1 MKLCSFLQRRIR
13 KVGRVVLAITITLA
27 ILALVVGCGSGAAE
41 TAKPPV
47 KEDAVKGVVPVP
59 VAQSNVYEVTR
70 ETYTDRA
77 ITIHYPQISNMND
90 GEKQNRLNE
99 IIKSEALSILQDYD
113 KDSLEKLTVKLDFVI
128 GRQDSELLSAR
139 FTGSRFL
146 KGTPYPT
153 ALFHSVNLDMQ
164 AGRKLRLPDIVQ
176 VDDKFVDFVL
186 KSRRI
191 SVEGVTHER
200 LKLDKSKLIKV
211 FSQAD
216 SAVASENP
224 ERAFSYFTQDG
235 MGISFSV
242 IHALGDHVEY
252 EFGKVG
258 NSITLQPGK
267 AHLLK

>member
-1 MKLCSFLQRRIR
+1 MKLCVFLQRGNQQ
-13 KVGRVVLAITITLA
+13 VGRGFLAVTLILA

-41 TAKPPV
+41 TAKPLV
-47 KEDAVKGVVPVP
+47 KEDAVEGTVPVP
-59 VAQSNVYEVTR
+59 AAQSNVYEVTR

-77 ITIHYPQISNMND
+77 ITIHYPQISKMND

-99 IIKSEALSILQDYD
+99 IIKTEALSILQDYD
-113 KDSLEKLTVKLDFVI
+113 KVSLEKLTVKLDFVI
-128 GRQDSELLSAR
+128 GRQDSELLSAQ

-164 AGRKLRLPDIVQ
+164 AGRKLRLQDIVQ
-176 VDDKFVDFVL
+176 IDDKFVKFVL
-186 KSRRI
+186 RNHLI
-191 SVEGVTHER
+191 AAEGVTHER
-200 LKLDKSKLIKV
+200 LKLDITKLVKV

-216 SAVASENP
+216 SSVASENP
-224 ERAFSYFTQDG
+224 ERAFSYFTKDE

-252 EFGKVG
+252 EFGKVA
-258 NSITLQPGK
+258 NHITFRPGK
-267 AHLLK
+267 EHLLK

>member
-1 MKLCSFLQRRIR
+1 MKLCIFLQRRIR
-13 KVGRVVLAITITLA
+13 KVGRGFVAITITLA
-27 ILALVVGCGSGAAE
+27 ILALIVGCGSGAAE

-47 KEDAVKGVVPVP
+47 KENGVKGVAPVP
-59 VAQSNVYEVTR
+59 SAQSNVYEVTR

-77 ITIHYPQISNMND
+77 ITIHYPQISKMND
-90 GEKQNRLNE
+90 GEKQSRLNE

-113 KDSLEKLTVKLDFVI
+113 KGSLEKLTVKLDFVI

-153 ALFHSVNLDMQ
+153 ALLQSVNLDMQ

-191 SVEGVTHER
+191 SAEGVTHER

-252 EFGKVG
+252 EFPYVG
-258 NSITLQPGK
+258 IPFKPGK
-267 AHLLK
+267 EHLLK